1 MCVTK
6 PSFFTVFSINISMR
20 HVERGLQ
27 LTKGQKSTNTIY
39 QVLQREA
46 RYDGP
51 CQQFSYSGE
60 GEAGELSQV

>member
-1 MCVTK
+1 
-6 PSFFTVFSINISMR
+6 MR
-20 HVERGLQ
+20 HVDRGLQ